1 LEPEELRQIINNGED
16 SKNEFKSNITK
27 GISLAKEMIAFSNKK
42 GGNIYIGIT
51 DEGEIEGLTQDD
63 VRRLNQLIPNSVT
76 DHIRPPIIVD
86 TQNLNFENGLVMVV
100 SVPEGSNKPYM
111 DNNSSIYI
119 RNGASTQKLQ
129 TREEIQRIFQ
139 SAGLIHADGI
149 PVKGS
154 TMADINTEIFESFFV
169 KEFGDK
175 LSGQDISFPQILE
188 NMKLAKKG
196 EINYSGILLFGL
208 YPQRWLPVFNVKAVS
223 FPGINLED
231 VNYKD
236 SQDFE
241 GRLSDISQKI
251 ISFLLTNIH
260 NIQNGQSFNS
270 IGEPEI
276 PRIVFEELIANAL
289 IHRDYFV
296 SAPVKVF
303 VFKNRIEIIS
313 PGHLPNNLTTDNIK
327 MGISN
332 VRNPILHSFATKLLP
347 YRGLGSGIK
356 RALRAYPEIEFLDDR
371 EGNVFRVTIHRNT
384 NL

>member
-1 LEPEELRQIINNGED
+1 MEPEELRQIINNGED

-208 YPQRWLPVFNVKAVS
+208 YPQRWLPVFNV
-223 FPGINLED
+223 
-231 VNYKD
+231 
-236 SQDFE
+236 
-241 GRLSDISQKI
+241 
-251 ISFLLTNIH
+251 
-260 NIQNGQSFNS
+260 
-270 IGEPEI
+270 
-276 PRIVFEELIANAL
+276 
-289 IHRDYFV
+289 
-296 SAPVKVF
+296 
-303 VFKNRIEIIS
+303 
-313 PGHLPNNLTTDNIK
+313 
-327 MGISN
+327 
-332 VRNPILHSFATKLLP
+332 
-347 YRGLGSGIK
+347 
-356 RALRAYPEIEFLDDR
+356 
-371 EGNVFRVTIHRNT
+371 
-384 NL
+384 